1 MTNKT
6 AIDALKA
13 CAELERLVIAIEQYE
28 EYTDGQPALGTCKSL
43 VEIKKASRKAREAIA
58 ALEAEKPGEDA
69 EEVAISIANV
79 FSTYTLR
86 NGKHLPASV
95 EAAQLLVNFAEAYHF
110 KQCQICRRNELP
122 DFARF
127 ENRSS
132 GTTDVDK

>member
-1 MTNKT
+1 MTDKT
-6 AIDALKA
+6 AIDALTA

-43 VEIKKASRKAREAIA
+43 VEIKKASRKAREALSAI
-58 ALEAEKPGEDA
+58 EAEKPVEDA
-69 EEVAISIANV
+69 EEVAISIANL
-79 FSTYTLR
+79 FSAYTLR

-95 EAAQLLVNFAEAYHF
+95 EAAQLLMHFAESYHA
-110 KQCQICRRNELP
+110 KQCQICQRNELP